1 MTSLC
6 ANPSCAKP
14 VRYLNAGR
22 LFQFEV
28 KLQAADT
35 NDPPDERDSTLRRRL
50 ARKVSHFWL
59 CGKCA
64 ANLTLGFDALRG
76 VVVRPRSTA

>member
-1 MTSLC
+1 MTSHC
-6 ANPSCAKP
+6 ANPSCAIP

-28 KLQAADT
+28 KLQDAAEAQV
-35 NDPPDERDSTLRRRL
+35 PDKSDSTLRRRL

-64 ANLTLGFDALRG
+64 SNLTLAFDAFRG
-76 VVVRPRSTA
+76 VVIQPRSSA